1 MTDREHSLLEE
12 LRSEIDQDRPLASE
26 VESLESDAESAK
38 NKDRSVIARWLVL
51 AFIATLLFLI
61 VYVLISPLFLND
73 LTEIRSASEQAIT
86 IISSILLP
94 VVTLVLGYH
103 FGTNDGQSQ

>member
-1 MTDREHSLLEE
+1 MNTPSSRNCDPKS
-12 LRSEIDQDRPLASE
+12 IKTE

-94 VVTLVLGYH
+94 VVTLVLGYY